1 MKMLLHAIGYTF
13 IAMSVVGFLE
23 TALGL
28 ASIKTYNLMKV
39 IIYSAL
45 LGIGLAVLG

>member
-1 MKMLLHAIGYTF
+1 MKILLHAIGYALT
-13 IAMSVVGFLE
+13 AMSIVGFVE

-39 IIYSAL
+39 IIYSL
-45 LGIGLAVLG
+45 LFGIGLSLL